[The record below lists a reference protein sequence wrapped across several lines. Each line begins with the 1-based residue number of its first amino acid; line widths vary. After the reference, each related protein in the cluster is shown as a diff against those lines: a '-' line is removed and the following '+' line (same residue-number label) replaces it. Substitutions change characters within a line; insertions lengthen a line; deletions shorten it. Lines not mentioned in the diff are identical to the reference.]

1 MGQHAFQVDQHA
13 VEHREERRIVEIV
26 VVNFTALVRRDHV
39 ARQQMLTGIVFGND
53 TGQQVALGRDHFTV
67 FVGVFIEQG
76 GVGLLHQATDL
87 LVQTTAL
94 LTLHVTIVTVLNVGA
109 RQLLVR
115 PRHQLVLNRGLDLV
129 DIDLAAFVHLAA
141 NDFCDGGAVICV
153 IDSRCFSCTQNGF
166 LDAL

>member
-1 MGQHAFQVDQHA
+1 MDLA
-13 VEHREERRIVEIV
+13 
-26 VVNFTALVRRDHV
+26 ALVRRHHV
-39 ARQQMLTGIVFGND
+39 ARQQMLTGIVFSHD

-67 FVGVFIEQG
+67 FIGVFVEKG
-76 GVGLLHQATDL
+76 GVGLLDQATDL
-87 LVQTTAL
+87 LVQAAAL
-94 LTLHVTIVTVLNVGA
+94 LALHVTIVTVLNVGA

-129 DIDLAAFVHLAA
+129 DIDLAAFIHLAA

-153 IDSRCFSCTQNGF
+153 IDTRCFSCTQNGF